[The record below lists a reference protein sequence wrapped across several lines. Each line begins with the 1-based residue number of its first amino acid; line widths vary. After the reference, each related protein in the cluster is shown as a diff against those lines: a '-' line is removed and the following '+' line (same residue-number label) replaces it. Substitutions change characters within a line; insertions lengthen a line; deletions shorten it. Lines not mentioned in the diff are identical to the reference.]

1 MITDS
6 GKCGANLE
14 WHYDNDTY
22 ELSISGNG
30 TMEDFYVC
38 DGTMGDFYVSEGEDN
53 RPWAGYA
60 SKVKSITIAR
70 NVRSI
75 GAMAFC
81 RFTSLESIVIPP
93 FVDRIGDSA
102 FVECV
107 SLKRVYFIPNTS
119 GNITVTIEFGAFWRC
134 KNLES
139 VTMPIRGE
147 LLDCVFY
154 ECCSLRSISIPEG
167 TKCIY
172 EGTFSGCKSLV
183 EVHVPNTVEC
193 IEPDAFE
200 ECEKLKHVIIPKSV
214 KKIGIFEI
222 DS

>member
-1 MITDS
+1 MSTYS
-6 GKCGANLE
+6 GKCGENLE
-14 WHYDNDTY
+14 WHYDNDTN

-30 TMEDFYVC
+30 IMEDFYVS
-38 DGTMGDFYVSEGEDN
+38 DGEDN
-53 RPWAGYA
+53 RPWTGYA
-60 SKVKSITIAR
+60 SKVKSITITR

-93 FVDRIGDSA
+93 FVDRIGDTA
-102 FVECV
+102 FADCV
-107 SLKRVYFIPNTS
+107 SLKRVCFIPNTS
-119 GNITVTIEFGAFWRC
+119 GNITVKIEFGAFWRC

-154 ECCSLRSISIPEG
+154 ECSALRCISIPEG

-172 EGTFSGCKSLV
+172 DETFYRCESLV
-183 EVHVPNTVEC
+183 EVHVPNAIEC

-200 ECEKLKHVIIPKSV
+200 ECKKLKHVIIPNSV

-222 DS
+222 EG